1 MVMIA
6 GLTGGIA
13 SGKSTVSK
21 MFRELGAPIVDADI
35 IARLVVEPDRPAW
48 QGIVEEFGTE
58 ILLSDRTIDR
68 TKLGSIIFADASR
81 RDKLNRI
88 VHPRVREEAARQVE
102 QFLREDPKRP
112 ILQDVPLLI
121 ETGLYKQMDKVIV
134 VYVNEETQLQRL
146 MQRDGST
153 KAEAMQRIR
162 AQMPIEEKKKFAD
175 FLIDN
180 SGSLEGTR
188 QQVEQ
193 IWEELNRLA

>member
-1 MVMIA
+1 MIA